1 MNTEITLSIA
11 KAFSFI
17 SISPKTYP
25 KEGIYQDKKE
35 IIKNI
40 EKRVPEPW
48 GKLQHILG
56 QEILA
61 EEHKKIP
68 AFW

>member
-1 MNTEITLSIA
+1 MNTQAIPSIA
-11 KAFSFI
+11 KAFLFM

-40 EKRVPEPW
+40 EKRVPDT
-48 GKLQHILG
+48 
-56 QEILA
+56 
-61 EEHKKIP
+61 
-68 AFW
+68 